1 MKARLKNALAL
12 LECYDVETLAVQ
24 FLTCSFSRSAFSGL
38 IISLVNKTENKL
50 ESWNIDHSLQVQ
62 CHFLDTDINDADH
75 PLIQLV
81 LKGAPT
87 FWKNLQQGSYINNAP
102 LRNFISQLPV
112 NTGLFSLPLHD
123 LNHKSCGAIILL
135 GQAKELENFEQGI
148 FPIYCELFH
157 QQLKRILELANTQQ
171 KISHL
176 QYINQLHREKE
187 VNLNEA
193 LNTLTASIM
202 NMEPARRNIKNIN
215 DLEAEIER
223 YEKEILLDK
232 QQELKGDID
241 AMAKHL
247 NISKRALIYK
257 LKKYGV

>member
-12 LECYDVETLAVQ
+12 LECHDVETLAIQ
-24 FLTCSFSRSAFSGL
+24 FLTHSFTRSAFSGL
-38 IISLVNKTENKL
+38 IIALVNKTENKL

-62 CHFLDTDINDADH
+62 CHFLDTDITDADH

-81 LKGAPT
+81 LKGEPT
-87 FWKNLQQGSYINNAP
+87 FWQNLRQGSYINNVP
-102 LRNFISQLPV
+102 LRDFISQLPV
-112 NTGLFSLPLHD
+112 NTGLYSLPLHD
-123 LNHKSCGAIILL
+123 LNHRSCGAIIVL

-157 QQLKRILELANTQQ
+157 QQLKRILELSNTQQ

-176 QYINQLHREKE
+176 QYINQLQREKE
-187 VNLNEA
+187 ESLNEA
-193 LNTLTASIM
+193 LNRLTASIT
-202 NMEPARRNIKNIN
+202 NIDLPTKSLKEIN
-215 DLEAEIER
+215 NLEAAIEN

-232 QQELKGDID
+232 HQELKGDIN
-241 AMAKHL
+241 AMAEHL
-247 NISKRALIYK
+247 SISKRALIYK